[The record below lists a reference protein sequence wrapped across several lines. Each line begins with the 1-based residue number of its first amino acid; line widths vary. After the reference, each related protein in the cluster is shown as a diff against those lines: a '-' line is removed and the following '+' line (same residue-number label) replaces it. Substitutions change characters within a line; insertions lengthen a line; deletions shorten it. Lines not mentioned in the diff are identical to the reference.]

1 MTTLT
6 GIRAKARFGDA
17 QEAVNPTAV
26 ERSHEKTYEQRGKEN
41 YIWGALRFGM
51 GWIFMWSFLDKL
63 FGLGFPTSPES
74 GWIAGG
80 SPTFGF
86 LNFGTAGPLAVFYQG
101 MAGNVVAD
109 VLYMIGM
116 LAIGLPLLF
125 GVGVRV
131 GASIGVLMMG
141 LIYTAGFLP
150 PEHNP
155 FMDQHIIF
163 ALVLLGI
170 ATTQMD
176 SRLGLGRVWSNSG
189 LVKRFPFLS

>member
-26 ERSHEKTYEQRGKEN
+26 ERSHEKTYEQRGKES

-74 GWIAGG
+74 AWIAGG

-86 LNFGTAGPLAVFYQG
+86 LNFGTSGPLADFYQG

-109 VLYMIGM
+109 TLYMIGM
-116 LAIGLPLLF
+116 LAIGLPLLL

-131 GASIGVLMMG
+131 AASIGVVMMG

-163 ALVLLGI
+163 ALVLLGL
-170 ATTQMD
+170 AMTRMD